1 MDELTG
7 LPLQFGKPIQ
17 EKKQFGNLSKIGQTK
32 RTASFPL
39 PPLLPQD
46 KKGKQVKEEVDHEGV
61 DTQQPPL
68 GTESHAVEEEYEGDD
83 TVSGSSFNELPITH
97 EVILK
102 DHLKTVSALSMD
114 PSGARLVSGSYDYDI
129 KIWDFGGMKSDF
141 KPFRS
146 FESRAGHQIVDV
158 AFSISGDSFLV
169 ANGSDQVKYY
179 DRDGLELGEFV
190 KGDMYIR
197 DLRHTS
203 GHISSI
209 SSLSWHPTNPQLF
222 LTSSSDSTLRIWDKS
237 NRRSSKS
244 VIVVKSKERGGKSKV
259 TCCEWSK
266 PDGKLIAAACEDG
279 SLNLWKSSGN
289 FTRPDY
295 SNDKAHEKGT
305 ITSSIVFS
313 PDGKYLATRG
323 GDGTVKLWNP
333 KSLKKP
339 LSTLSSLPSLNA
351 ETSLAFS
358 PDGKYLL
365 TGTAGSKAGV
375 LSGKNVEEDEE
386 EEDSK
391 GMKEK
396 LMGSVVVIK
405 VDLEKGEME
414 IKERIEISE
423 YSVVKVLWHPKINQ
437 ILCSLSSG
445 AIHVLYSPEL
455 SQKGALLGLTRTTRK
470 PTVESTFSLSDGTEL
485 DRPII
490 APHSLPMFK
499 DDLNG
504 GRGTSAGGRGGK
516 RKRERE
522 RHDPQKTLKPTPP
535 ITGPGRGG
543 RVGASATQHV
553 VQGMIKSNLRDQDP
567 REALLKYATADPSD
581 NTWTSAWSKSQ
592 PKPVFDER
600 SDSDDDVVK
609 ERPK

>member
-7 LPLQFGKPIQ
+7 LPLAFGKQVQ
-17 EKKQFGNLSKIGQTK
+17 EKKQFGNTSKIQGTK
-32 RTASFPL
+32 RGNNSAKSEE
-39 PPLLPQD
+39 
-46 KKGKQVKEEVDHEGV
+46 KGKQVERDDVD
-61 DTQQPPL
+61 QQQIEQPRA
-68 GTESHAVEEEYEGDD
+68 AVEEEEEFS
-83 TVSGSSFNELPITH
+83 TPIEGSSSSTDLPTSH

-114 PSGARLVSGSYDYDI
+114 PSGARLVSGSYDYDV

-146 FESRAGHQIVDV
+146 FESRAGHQ
-158 AFSISGDSFLV
+158 ASSFSTRLLFLV

-179 DRDGLELGEFV
+179 DRDGAEIGEFV

-197 DLRHTS
+197 DLRNTN
-203 GHISSI
+203 GHVSSI
-209 SSLSWHPTNPQLF
+209 SSLSWHPTNPSLF
-222 LTSSSDSTLRIWDKS
+222 LTASSDSTLRIWDKT
-237 NRRSSKS
+237 NRRQSKS
-244 VIVVKSKERGGKSKV
+244 VIVVKSKERGGKTKV
-259 TCCEWSK
+259 SCCGWSK
-266 PDGKLIAAACEDG
+266 PDGKMIAAASEDG
-279 SLNLWKSSGN
+279 SLMIWKTSGN

-305 ITSSIVFS
+305 ITSSVVFS

-339 LSTLSSLPSLNA
+339 LSTITSLPSLNS
-351 ETSLAFS
+351 ETSLTFS

-375 LSGKNVEEDEE
+375 LPGNAEE
-386 EEDSK
+386 
-391 GMKEK
+391 MKAAELEK
-396 LMGSVVVIK
+396 ELGQRMGQVVVIG
-405 VDLEKGEME
+405 VDNEKGEME
-414 IKERIEISE
+414 IKEKIEISE
-423 YSVVKVLWHPKINQ
+423 FSVIKVLWHPKINQ
-437 ILCSLSSG
+437 ILCSTSSG
-445 AIHVLYSPEL
+445 EIHVLYSPEL
-455 SQKGALLGLTRTTRK
+455 STKGALLGLTRTIRK
-470 PTVESTFSLSDGTEL
+470 PTVESTFSTSNGTEL

-499 DDLNG
+499 DDFG
-504 GRGTSAGGRGGK
+504 VSAGGKGGK

-553 VQGMIKSNLRDQDP
+553 VQGLVASNLRDQDP
-567 REALLKYATADPSD
+567 REALLKYATTDPKD
-581 NTWTSAWSKSQ
+581 NTWTAAWSKSQ
-592 PKPVFDER
+592 PKPVFDDR

>member
-7 LPLQFGKPIQ
+7 LPLAFGKQVQ
-17 EKKQFGNLSKIGQTK
+17 EKKQFGNTSKIQGTK
-32 RTASFPL
+32 RGSNAAKSE
-39 PPLLPQD
+39 D
-46 KKGKQVKEEVDHEGV
+46 KGKQVERDDVD
-61 DTQQPPL
+61 QQQIEQAP
-68 GTESHAVEEEYEGDD
+68 AVAQEEEEYSAPIE
-83 TVSGSSFNELPITH
+83 GSSSDLPTSH
-97 EVILK
+97 EVVLK
-102 DHLKTVSALSMD
+102 DHIKTVSALSMD
-114 PSGARLVSGSYDYDI
+114 PSGARLVSGSYDYDV

-158 AFSISGDSFLV
+158 AFSTSGDSFLV

-179 DRDGLELGEFV
+179 DRDGAEIGEFV

-197 DLRHTS
+197 DLRNTN
-203 GHISSI
+203 GHVSSI
-209 SSLSWHPTNPQLF
+209 SSLSWHPTNPSLF
-222 LTSSSDSTLRIWDKS
+222 LTASSDSTLRIWDKT
-237 NRRSSKS
+237 NRRQSKS
-244 VIVVKSKERGGKSKV
+244 VIVVKSKERGGKTKV
-259 TCCEWSK
+259 SCCCWSK
-266 PDGKLIAAACEDG
+266 PDGKMIAAASEDG
-279 SLNLWKSSGN
+279 SLMIWKTSGN

-323 GDGTVKLWNP
+323 GDGTVTLWNP

-339 LSTLSSLPSLNA
+339 LSTITSLPSLNS
-351 ETSLAFS
+351 ETSLTFS

-375 LSGKNVEEDEE
+375 LPGNAEEAKAAELE
-386 EEDSK
+386 KELGQRK
-391 GMKEK
+391 GQ
-396 LMGSVVVIK
+396 VVVIS
-405 VDLEKGEME
+405 VDGEKGEME
-414 IKERIEISE
+414 VKEKIEISE
-423 YSVVKVLWHPKINQ
+423 FSVIKVLWHPKINQ
-437 ILCSLSSG
+437 ILCSTSSG
-445 AIHVLYSPEL
+445 EIHVLYSPEL
-455 SQKGALLGLTRTTRK
+455 STKGALLGLTRTIRK
-470 PTVESTFSLSDGTEL
+470 PTVESTFSTSNGTEL

-499 DDLNG
+499 DDFG
-504 GRGTSAGGRGGK
+504 VSAGGKGGK

-553 VQGMIKSNLRDQDP
+553 VQGLVASNLRDQDP
-567 REALLKYATADPSD
+567 REALLKYATTDPKD
-581 NTWTSAWSKSQ
+581 NTWTAAWSKSQ

>member
-7 LPLQFGKPIQ
+7 LPLAFGKPVQ
-17 EKKQFGNLSKIGQTK
+17 EKKQFGNTAKISQTK
-32 RTASFPL
+32 RNRPDEA
-39 PPLLPQD
+39 D
-46 KKGKQVKEEVDHEGV
+46 KGKRAAAIEADDEPRRD
-61 DTQQPPL
+61 DPDQPSFET
-68 GTESHAVEEEYEGDD
+68 GHGEQGSSYEGSD
-83 TVSGSSFNELPITH
+83 LPTTH
-97 EVILK
+97 EVVLK
-102 DHLKTVSALSMD
+102 DHIKTVSAMSMD
-114 PSGARLVSGSYDYDI
+114 PSGARLVSGSYDYDV
-129 KIWDFGGMKSDF
+129 KIWDFGGMKADF

-179 DRDGLELGEFV
+179 DRDGAEIGEFV

-203 GHISSI
+203 GHVSSI
-209 SSLSWHPTNPQLF
+209 SCLAWHPTNPNTF
-222 LTSSSDSTLRIWDKS
+222 LTASSDSTLRIWDKS
-237 NRRSSKS
+237 TRRQSTS
-244 VIVVKSKERGGKSKV
+244 VIVVKSKERGGKTKV
-259 TCCEWSK
+259 SSCCWSK
-266 PDGKLIAAACEDG
+266 DGKLIAAASEDG
-279 SLNLWKSSGN
+279 SIMVWKTSGN

-295 SNDKAHEKGT
+295 TNDKAHDKGT
-305 ITSSIVFS
+305 ITSAIVFS
-313 PDGKYLATRG
+313 KDGKYLATRG

-339 LSTLSSLPSLNA
+339 LSVLDSLPSLNS

-375 LSGKNVEEDEE
+375 LPGNAEEAKAAELE
-386 EEDSK
+386 REL
-391 GMKEK
+391 GQR
-396 LMGSVVVIK
+396 MGEVVVIA
-405 VDLEKGEME
+405 VDADKGELE
-414 IKERIEISE
+414 IKDRIEISE
-423 YSVVKVLWHPKINQ
+423 FSVVKVLWHERINQ
-437 ILCSLSSG
+437 IVCSTSSG
-445 AIHVLYSPEL
+445 EIHVLYSPEL
-455 SQKGALLGLTRTTRK
+455 STKGALLGLTRTVRK
-470 PTVESTFSLSDGTEL
+470 PTVESTFNPSGGNEL

-504 GRGTSAGGRGGK
+504 GRGVSAGGRGGK

-567 REALLKYATADPSD
+567 REALLKYATADPAE
-581 NTWTSAWSKSQ
+581 NTWTAAWSKSQ
-592 PKPVFDER
+592 PKPVFDDR